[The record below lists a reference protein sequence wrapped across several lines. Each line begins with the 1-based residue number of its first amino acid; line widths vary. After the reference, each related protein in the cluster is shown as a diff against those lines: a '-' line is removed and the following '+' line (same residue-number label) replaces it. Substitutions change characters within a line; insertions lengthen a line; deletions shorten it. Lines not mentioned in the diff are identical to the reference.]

1 MNGTFATKDF
11 ATYSPESIIT
21 ENLQELTARAD
32 MLGELEIAHL
42 RELAQEIAQGDDLA
56 DLLASLHDYRISSA
70 APSQNILTKNVE
82 VLLQSRKM
90 LEARHCMILCDAL
103 FEELRNREPLL
114 PVLFPDEEEVL
125 PHAASRIIYQ
135 RNSYTDDAYLA
146 FAKFVPD
153 ARAAYAHNFQ
163 TACQE
168 VFDGHCEFCILPIE
182 NAVEGE
188 LIGFAK
194 LISQYELKI
203 AAVCD
208 IVGTDAS
215 RKTRFALLQRNVLP
229 LLGVNNEQ
237 GRLFRL
243 SLPSQSASLMS
254 DVLSAADFFGL
265 TLLSINTLPI
275 DKDGASACFNLT
287 FAIKE
292 GKLHPFLLYLA
303 MIAPQYTPIGIYSH
317 IKQKGL

>member
-11 ATYSPESIIT
+11 TTYSPESVIT
-21 ENLQELTARAD
+21 ENLQELTVRAD
-32 MLGELEIAHL
+32 LLGELEIAHL
-42 RELAQEIAQGDDLA
+42 RELAIEIAQGDDLA
-56 DLLASLHDYRISSA
+56 DLLASLHDYRISA
-70 APSQNILTKNVE
+70 VTPSQNILTNNAE
-82 VLLQSRKM
+82 VLLRSRKM
-90 LEARHCMILCDAL
+90 LEARHCMILCEAL
-103 FEELRNREPLL
+103 YEELRNREPLL

-168 VFDGHCEFCILPIE
+168 VFDGHCEFCVLPIE

-194 LISQYELKI
+194 LISQYDLKI

-208 IVGTDAS
+208 IVGADAS
-215 RKTRFALLQRNVLP
+215 RKTRFALLRRNVLP
-229 LLGVNNEQ
+229 LLNVNNGQE
-237 GRLFRL
+237 RLFRF

-275 DKDGASACFNLT
+275 DKDGAFACFNLT
-287 FAIKE
+287 FATK
-292 GKLHPFLLYLA
+292 GGNLYPFLLYLA
-303 MIAPQYTPIGIYSH
+303 MVAPQHTPIGIYSH